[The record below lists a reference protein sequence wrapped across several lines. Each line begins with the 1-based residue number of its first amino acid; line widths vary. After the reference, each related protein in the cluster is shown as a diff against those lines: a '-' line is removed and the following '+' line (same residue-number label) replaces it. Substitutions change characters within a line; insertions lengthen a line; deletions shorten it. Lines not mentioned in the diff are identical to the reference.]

1 MLNRVSAFPGI
12 AVLAIA
18 ALSIGNIARAE
29 TLLVERV
36 QQERGIP
43 LPTRGMSMTQVEKQF
58 GVPASKLTP
67 AGGDAPLHPT
77 INRWAYDSF
86 TVYFERDHVISSVVN
101 RISSNEI
108 GPKGATPQ

>member
-1 MLNRVSAFPGI
+1 MLNRVSAFLGT

-18 ALSIGNIARAE
+18 TLGIGASAGAE

-36 QQERGIP
+36 KQERGIP
-43 LPTRGMSMTQVEKQF
+43 LPTRGMTMTQVEKHF
-58 GVPASKLTP
+58 GAPASKLEP

-86 TVYFERDHVISSVVN
+86 TVYFERDHVISAVVN
-101 RISSNEI
+101 RVSSNEI
-108 GPKGATPQ
+108 GPKGAAPK